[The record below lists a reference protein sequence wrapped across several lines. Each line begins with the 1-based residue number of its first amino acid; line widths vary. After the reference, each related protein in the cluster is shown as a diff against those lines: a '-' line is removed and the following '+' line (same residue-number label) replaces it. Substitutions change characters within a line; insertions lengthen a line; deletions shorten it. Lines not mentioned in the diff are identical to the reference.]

1 MVDNKVD
8 NAEYM
13 LKLISEASSRE
24 DLANIIWELDGME
37 GWKIENYRT
46 LYIKALASNPCI
58 HIFIL
63 NDRKVIQT
71 ILLIILNF
79 VDNMSADI
87 EDAIN
92 NKLGVARSE
101 VIKTINTF
109 DMIAANIKMDKYLM
123 NTVANLLRE
132 VLNDYS
138 S

>member
-58 HIFIL
+58 HILIL

-79 VDNMSADI
+79 VDNMSANI
-87 EDAIN
+87 EDDIN